1 MHKELD
7 HINNERHIDRGNSLF
22 VIKQRI
28 FVTYHP
34 RVLPILPN
42 CTHRYASRSIPL
54 ERSYRGRNSSTP
66 TLQLGYEWGF
76 PPSAEMHGG
85 ATIRWGARVELMAIS
100 WLGFEICNRRMWL
113 RESKKLFVRCRRW
126 CDHSDPMMLQVVS
139 KIGMMSRTQFSR
151 HIILYHSSRL
161 FHISHLTLEL

>member
-34 RVLPILPN
+34 RVLPILSN

-100 WLGFEICNRRMWL
+100 WLGFEICNRRLWL
-113 RESKKLFVRCRRW
+113 REYQRSCLFDAAGGASIRIPW
-126 CDHSDPMMLQVVS
+126 CCKWCQRSEWCQELNFPA
-139 KIGMMSRTQFSR
+139 T
-151 HIILYHSSRL
+151 L
-161 FHISHLTLEL
+161 FCTIVPAFFTSVT

>member
-113 RESKKLFVRCRRW
+113 REFKEVVCSMPPVVRAFGSHDVASGVKDRISDEWCQELNFPATLFCTIVPAFFT
-126 CDHSDPMMLQVVS
+126 SV
-139 KIGMMSRTQFSR
+139 T
-151 HIILYHSSRL
+151 
-161 FHISHLTLEL
+161 